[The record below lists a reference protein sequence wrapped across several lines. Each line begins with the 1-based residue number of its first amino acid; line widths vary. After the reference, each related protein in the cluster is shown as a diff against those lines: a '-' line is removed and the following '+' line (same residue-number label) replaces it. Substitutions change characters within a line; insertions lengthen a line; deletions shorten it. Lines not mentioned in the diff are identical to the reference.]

1 MDVLCEY
8 LDGRLLRDPTHMWP
22 MVTGWETMF
31 EGSGESS
38 DSERAMGAT
47 AGGRRGRGASQPA
60 SVGLSRELNPAAV
73 HPHSRPTSCGAVPQR
88 VNRDQRRACVVCRG
102 RRGCCVRRGRC
113 CRRRAAA
120 SVARVR
126 RLPRSAEHRRR
137 LGSSSLL
144 PTAVLMLHRHKYNLS
159 ASSGLLRL
167 MDPSI
172 ARSVSLSACCRV
184 RNSRMHSRDPPGP
197 RRTPCAHSTSDLGV
211 VLVSIAVSR
220 STPAFNM
227 QARPRDFDENYVQE
241 LVDRAPPRIYRSAQT
256 HAHSR
261 ALAHPTALHH
271 HAAVHQG
278 QDTRTPVLLDAAPRS
293 RVCFGSHEQH
303 PCRPPLER
311 STRAPRRSRHPDVG
325 APLAP
330 LVRAPEPE
338 QEERFELVAL
348 ATHGVRARL
357 RVHGLVPIGRL
368 PRRVAR
374 GGRSAHRAWGEGGR
388 LVLRKRILG

>member
-227 QARPRDFDENYVQE
+227 QARPRDFNEYYVQE
-241 LVDRAPPRIYRSAQT
+241 PAGARGQGTSSYLPVCTNACPFAGPRASDGPSSSRCSPPRPRHPHARSPRRGPT
-256 HAHSR
+256 
-261 ALAHPTALHH
+261 LARLFWKPRTTSVPSAARTQHP
-271 HAAVHQG
+271 
-278 QDTRTPVLLDAAPRS
+278 RTP
-293 RVCFGSHEQH
+293 
-303 PCRPPLER
+303 PL
-311 STRAPRRSRHPDVG
+311 STS
-325 APLAP
+325 
-330 LVRAPEPE
+330 
-338 QEERFELVAL
+338 
-348 ATHGVRARL
+348 
-357 RVHGLVPIGRL
+357 
-368 PRRVAR
+368 
-374 GGRSAHRAWGEGGR
+374 
-388 LVLRKRILG
+388 

>member
-256 HAHSR
+256 HARPLQSTKTKTPAR
-261 ALAHPTALHH
+261 PSSSTKPT
-271 HAAVHQG
+271 
-278 QDTRTPVLLDAAPRS
+278 PRS
-293 RVCFGSHEQH
+293 RVRFGSHEQH